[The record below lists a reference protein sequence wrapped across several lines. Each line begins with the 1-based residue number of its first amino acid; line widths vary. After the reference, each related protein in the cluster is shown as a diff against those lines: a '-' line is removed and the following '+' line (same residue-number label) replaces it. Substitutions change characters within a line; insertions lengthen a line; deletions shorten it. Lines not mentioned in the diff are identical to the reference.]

1 MDKREAKHSFP
12 FPLLLSFL
20 FLCYINPMER
30 TKAQNILN
38 EGFVHTVKDP
48 LWQNIPMTKEIKAL
62 TEVDDVQKLA
72 RIKQNGPTYH
82 IYPGSVHTRLSHSMG
97 VYHLGRQILL
107 SLSKKSE
114 ELPFTE
120 KGMMSFLVACLLH
133 DIGHFPYAHSLK
145 ELAIRDHEE
154 LAGEMILERE
164 ELGKAVENTG
174 ADREM
179 TAAIIDKDLL
189 TSDDETLVYRNV
201 LSGTLDPDKLDYL
214 SRDGFF
220 AGVPY
225 GKQDTDFIISSFAYR
240 NSRLC
245 IDKAAISSVEQIL
258 FSKYMMYRTIYW
270 HKGVRS
276 ATAMIKK
283 ALITAL
289 KEGLI
294 EFDELYGLDDNEFVL
309 LLKSRKEKCQ
319 ALEMVE
325 EVEHNHLLERKVYKD
340 YDSSGVIENR
350 GRKPEEREEMENF
363 IWKELIK
370 TYPSLKK
377 WEVIID
383 IPEPIS
389 FETHISV
396 VTEEGKVE
404 DINDS
409 DMIFSGKVSSLFQKS
424 LRKVALYAPSYIK
437 EDDAWKA
444 MGEIIHG

>member
-1 MDKREAKHSFP
+1 
-12 FPLLLSFL
+12 
-20 FLCYINPMER
+20 
-30 TKAQNILN
+30 
-38 EGFVHTVKDP
+38 
-48 LWQNIPMTKEIKAL
+48 
-62 TEVDDVQKLA
+62 
-72 RIKQNGPTYH
+72 
-82 IYPGSVHTRLSHSMG
+82 
-97 VYHLGRQILL
+97 
-107 SLSKKSE
+107 
-114 ELPFTE
+114 
-120 KGMMSFLVACLLH
+120 MSFLVACLLH

-154 LAGEMILERE
+154 LAGAMILERE

-174 ADREM
+174 ADRAM

-189 TSDDETLVYRNV
+189 TSDEETLFYRNV

-225 GKQDTDFIISSFAYR
+225 GKQDTDFIISSMTYR

-258 FSKYMMYRTIYW
+258 FSKYMMYKTIYW

-294 EFDELYGLDDNEFVL
+294 KFDELYGLDDNEFVL
-309 LLKSRKEKCQ
+309 LLKSRKDKCQ

-350 GRKPEEREEMENF
+350 GRKPEEREDMENF
-363 IWKELIK
+363 IWKELFK

-396 VTEEGKVE
+396 VTEDGKVE

-424 LRKVALYAPSYIK
+424 LRKVALYTPSYVK

-444 MGEIIHG
+444 IGEVIHG

>member
-1 MDKREAKHSFP
+1 
-12 FPLLLSFL
+12 
-20 FLCYINPMER
+20 
-30 TKAQNILN
+30 
-38 EGFVHTVKDP
+38 
-48 LWQNIPMTKEIKAL
+48 MTKEIKAL
-62 TEVDDVQKLA
+62 TEVNDVQKLA

-82 IYPGSVHTRLSHSMG
+82 IYPGSVHTRLSHSIG

-107 SLSKKSE
+107 SLSKKSD

-120 KGMMSFLVACLLH
+120 KGIKSFLVACLLH

-145 ELAIRDHEE
+145 ELAIKDHEE
-154 LAGEMILERE
+154 LAGEMILNRE
-164 ELGKAVENTG
+164 ELGRAIDNTG
-174 ADREM
+174 ADRDM

-189 TSDDETLVYRNV
+189 TADEETIFYRNV

-225 GKQDTDFIISSFAYR
+225 GRQDTDFIISSLSYHK
-240 NSRLC
+240 SRLC
-245 IDKAAISSVEQIL
+245 LDKAAISSVEQIL

-289 KEGLI
+289 KEGLVSY
-294 EFDELYGLDDNEFVL
+294 DELYGIDDNEFVL
-309 LLKSRKEKCQ
+309 LLLKRIDKCG
-319 ALEMVE
+319 ALKMVE
-325 EVEHNHLLERKVYKD
+325 DVEHNHLLERKAFKD
-340 YDSSGVIENR
+340 YDSSGVIETK
-350 GRKPEEREEMENF
+350 GRKPEERDEMEYK
-363 IWKELIK
+363 IWKKLSQS
-370 TYPSLKK
+370 YPNLNQ

-389 FETHISV
+389 FETHISLL
-396 VTEEGKVE
+396 TEEGEIE

-409 DMIFSGKVSSLFQKS
+409 EMVFSGKVSSLFQKS
-424 LRKVALYAPSYIK
+424 LRKVALYTPSYIK
-437 EDDAWKA
+437 EEDAWKA
-444 MGEIIHG
+444 MGDMIHE

>member
-1 MDKREAKHSFP
+1 
-12 FPLLLSFL
+12 
-20 FLCYINPMER
+20 MEK

-62 TEVDDVQKLA
+62 MEVDDVQKLA
-72 RIKQNGPTYH
+72 RIKQNGPSYH
-82 IYPGSVHTRLSHSMG
+82 IYPGSVHTRLSHSIG

-114 ELPFTE
+114 DLPFTE

-164 ELGKAVENTG
+164 ELGKAIENTG
-174 ADREM
+174 ADKAM

-189 TSDDETLVYRNV
+189 SSDEETLFYRNV

-225 GKQDTDFIISSFAYR
+225 GKQDTDFIISSLSYHD
-240 NSRLC
+240 SHLC

-258 FSKYMMYRTIYW
+258 FSKYMMYRTLYW

-283 ALITAL
+283 ALMTAL
-289 KEGLI
+289 KEDLI
-294 EFDELYGLDDNEFVL
+294 SFDELYGIDDNEFVL
-309 LLKSRKEKCQ
+309 LLSSRKDKCE
-319 ALEMVE
+319 ALKMVE
-325 EVEHNHLLERKVYKD
+325 EVEHNHLFERKAFKD
-340 YDSSGVIENR
+340 YDSSGVIETK
-350 GRKPEEREEMENF
+350 GRKLEDREEMEER
-363 IWKELIK
+363 IWKSLLND
-370 TYPSLKK
+370 YPNLRK

-396 VTEEGKVE
+396 LNENGKVE

-424 LRKVALYAPSYIK
+424 LRKVALYTPSYIS
-437 EDDAWKA
+437 EEDAWRA

>member
-1 MDKREAKHSFP
+1 
-12 FPLLLSFL
+12 
-20 FLCYINPMER
+20 MER

-62 TEVDDVQKLA
+62 TEVNDVQKLA

-82 IYPGSVHTRLSHSMG
+82 IYPGSVHTRLSHSIG

-107 SLSKKSE
+107 SLSKKSD

-120 KGMMSFLVACLLH
+120 KGIKSFLVSCLLH

-145 ELAIRDHEE
+145 ELAIKDHEE
-154 LAGEMILERE
+154 LAGEMILNRE
-164 ELGKAVENTG
+164 ELGRAIDNTG
-174 ADREM
+174 ADRDM

-189 TSDDETLVYRNV
+189 TADEETIFYRNV

-225 GKQDTDFIISSFAYR
+225 GRQDTDFIISSLSYHK
-240 NSRLC
+240 SRLC
-245 IDKAAISSVEQIL
+245 LDKAAISSVEQIL

-289 KEGLI
+289 KEGLVSY
-294 EFDELYGLDDNEFVL
+294 DELYGIDDNEFVL
-309 LLKSRKEKCQ
+309 LLLKRIEKCG
-319 ALEMVE
+319 ALKMVE
-325 EVEHNHLLERKVYKD
+325 DVEHNHLLERKAFKD
-340 YDSSGVIENR
+340 YDSSGVIETK
-350 GRKPEEREEMENF
+350 GRKPEERDEMEYK
-363 IWKELIK
+363 IWKKLSQS
-370 TYPSLKK
+370 YPNLNQ

-389 FETHISV
+389 FETHISLLA
-396 VTEEGKVE
+396 EEGEIE

-409 DMIFSGKVSSLFQKS
+409 EMVFSGKVSSLFQKS
-424 LRKVALYAPSYIK
+424 LRKVALYTPSYIK
-437 EDDAWKA
+437 EEDAWKA
-444 MGEIIHG
+444 MGDMIHE